1 MFVRR
6 KREAADGGPIHRNH
20 GEVKRETQISPRGS
34 VHRTRRQ
41 RRVGDY
47 QVRLRS
53 QLLVI
58 HSYPRSH

>member
-34 VHRTRRQ
+34 MHRTRRQ

-47 QVRLRS
+47 
-53 QLLVI
+53 
-58 HSYPRSH
+58 